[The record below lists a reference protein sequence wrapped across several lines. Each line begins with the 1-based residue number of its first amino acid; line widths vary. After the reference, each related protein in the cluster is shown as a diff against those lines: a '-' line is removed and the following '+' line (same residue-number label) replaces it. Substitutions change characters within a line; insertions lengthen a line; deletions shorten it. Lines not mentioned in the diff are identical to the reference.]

1 VADQPRLT
9 KTERLAHD
17 DPRLSLE
24 ERYTDHAT
32 YVSLVRRAA
41 EELEAQRFMLEEDV
55 AATVAAAQAAA
66 VP

>member
-1 VADQPRLT
+1 MADQPRLT
-9 KTERLAHD
+9 KTERLAND

-24 ERYTDHAT
+24 ERYADHAT

-41 EELEAQRFMLEEDV
+41 EALKAQRLMLEEDV
-55 AATVAAAQAAA
+55 AATVAAAEAAA